1 MVVVG
6 AAVVVVGA
14 AVVVVGAAVVV
25 VGAAVVVGAGAS
37 SWWSLERVRSS
48 PSRPFDVRFDWVSF
62 VAQSID
68 CTSPG
73 ARCSIVVAP
82 IAHDADKTTA
92 AIATIETQS
101 VRRVMK
107 PP

>member
-1 MVVVG
+1 MVVVVVVVVVG

-25 VGAAVVVGAGAS
+25 VAGSVVVVVVVGAGAQVT
-37 SWWSLERVRSS
+37 VR
-48 PSRPFDVRFDWVSF
+48 PVDVRFDWVSF

-68 CTSPG
+68 CTCPG